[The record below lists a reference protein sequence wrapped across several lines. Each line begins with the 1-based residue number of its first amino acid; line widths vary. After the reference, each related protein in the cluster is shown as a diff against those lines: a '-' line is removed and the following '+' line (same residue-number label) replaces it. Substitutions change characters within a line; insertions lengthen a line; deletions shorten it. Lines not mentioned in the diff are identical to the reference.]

1 MDEEGN
7 DYGSMDVSEM
17 DAPDYSLGGATK
29 PEGLGTGNLGDYSL
43 GSPLGAP
50 SDEESATRFGDWG
63 AYNYGDSTG
72 PSGYLGGMFNA
83 MPSVPNLANI
93 SQGLGTT
100 PEQEKSNPLTSW
112 LGNLFTFNPGS
123 TGYGW
128 GLRTPGTTAARDF
141 FGTETPQERDIRMGK
156 LNNVVRGIGAAM
168 TPAPMSLAMA
178 GYRGYKAYDE
188 GASPSKAL
196 GIALG
201 GAPGPLG
208 AIGQVAQ
215 GNYGQALGKAVPG
228 MGGQLAGL
236 GVDAA
241 LGKDV
246 TNPLATSLASYAGNQ
261 MGGPLG
267 GMLAGGMMKASL
279 EAPNKQTGAAMAQP
293 SFLDS
298 LKETLGVTTPQQ
310 QTAQSPQSLQRPS
323 FGVGDI
329 LGGLAGLYSANQ
341 SGQAARGA
349 NEQNQSALQGQIASL
364 SNMYGP
370 NSPYAAQLRQSLERK
385 DAASGRNSQYGPRE
399 AQLQALLAQQQA
411 GNAGTIGNLSN
422 MASNQQNASNL
433 AEQQARNQQ
442 LGILMGLGKSSGAF
456 DWAGGQ
462 LKDLYNQFSTPSQ
475 DSNPYE
481 GMYPNTQDLYNT

>member
-1 MDEEGN
+1 MDDDTG
-7 DYGSMDVSEM
+7 DMTVSEM
-17 DAPDYSLGGATK
+17 TTPDYSLGSQPK
-29 PEGLGTGNLGDYSL
+29 IPGLTVSNLGDYTLGSSL
-43 GSPLGAP
+43 GESVPDEGKP
-50 SDEESATRFGDWG
+50 SFGNWG
-63 AYNYGDSTG
+63 TYNYGEPTG
-72 PSGYLGGMFNA
+72 PSGYLSGMFNETPGA
-83 MPSVPNLANI
+83 PNQTNFE
-93 SQGLGTT
+93 QGVSNP
-100 PEQEKSNPLTSW
+100 PEQEQSKPSW
-112 LGNLFTFNPGS
+112 LRNLFTFNPGGA
-123 TGYGW
+123 GYNW
-128 GLRTPGTTAARDF
+128 GLRTPGTEQARNF
-141 FGTETPQERDIRMGK
+141 FGTETSGERDTRMGK
-156 LNNVVRGIGAAM
+156 VGNAIGSIGRALL
-168 TPAPMSLAMA
+168 PAPLSLGLA
-178 GYRGYKAYDE
+178 GYKGYQAYNQ
-188 GASPSKAL
+188 GASPSQAL
-196 GIALG
+196 GMALG

-246 TNPLATSLASYAGNQ
+246 TNPLSTTLAGYAGNQ
-261 MGGPLG
+261 IGGPLG

-293 SFLDS
+293 SFLDN
-298 LKETLGVTTPQQ
+298 LKETLGVATPQQ
-310 QTAQSPQSLQRPS
+310 QTAQEPQQLQRSS
-323 FGVGDI
+323 FGAGD
-329 LGGLAGLYSANQ
+329 LFSGLAGLYSANQ
-341 SGQAARGA
+341 SGQAARGT
-349 NEQNQSALQGQIASL
+349 NEQNQAALQGQIASL

-370 NSPYAAQLRQSLERK
+370 NSPYAAQLRQALERK

-442 LGILMGLGKSSGAF
+442 LGILMNLGKSSGAF

-462 LKDLYNQFSTPSQ
+462 LKDLYNQFSGSAQ
-475 DSNPYE
+475 GASPY
-481 GMYPNTQDLYNT
+481 GDMYPNTQDLYNT